1 MGNLR
6 DKYTD
11 EEWDA
16 LVEEANKRK
25 DIRMSLLP
33 KYTLTGEEL
42 LDFIHFVKVNG
53 SYSTPDKVLEY
64 YMEKVLPENKA
75 KLEDNALE
83 KFYKIMDKEVHFNNS
98 NLNK

>member
-16 LVEEANKRK
+16 LVEESNKIQPRK
-25 DIRMSLLP
+25 
-33 KYTLTGEEL
+33 YHLTKEEL
-42 LDFIHFVKVNG
+42 LDLINFVKVYG
-53 SYSTPDKVLEY
+53 SYGTPDMVLAD
-64 YMEKVLPENKA
+64 YMERLLPENQA
-75 KLEDNALE
+75 KLGLHELE
-83 KFYKIMDKEVHFNNS
+83 EFYKMMDKEVHFNRG

>member
-16 LVEEANKRK
+16 LVEESNKRK
-25 DIRMSLLP
+25 DFIEP
-33 KYTLTGEEL
+33 IKYPLTKKEL
-42 LDFIHFVKVNG
+42 LDLINFVKVYG
-53 SYSTPDKVLEY
+53 SYGTPDMVLAD
-64 YMEKVLPENKA
+64 YMNRLLPENQA
-75 KLEDNALE
+75 KLRLHELE
-83 KFYKIMDKEVHFNNS
+83 EFYKMMDKEVHCNRG

>member
-16 LVEEANKRK
+16 LVEESMKRK
-25 DIRMSLLP
+25 EIIQP
-33 KYTLTGEEL
+33 TKYPLTKEEL
-42 LDFIHFVKVNG
+42 LGLINFVKVYG
-53 SYSTPDKVLEY
+53 SYSTPDKVLDT
-64 YMEKVLPENKA
+64 YMERLLPENQA
-75 KLEDNALE
+75 KLGEKELE
-83 KFYKIMDKEVHFNNS
+83 AFYQMMDKEVHFNRG

>member
-16 LVEEANKRK
+16 LVEESNK
-25 DIRMSLLP
+25 IQP
-33 KYTLTGEEL
+33 IKYPLTKEEL
-42 LDFIHFVKVNG
+42 LGLINFVKVYG
-53 SYSTPDKVLEY
+53 SYSTPDKVLED
-64 YMEKVLPENKA
+64 YMERLLPENQA
-75 KLEDNALE
+75 KLAAIELE
-83 KFYKIMDKEVHFNNS
+83 EYYKTMDKEVHLNRG

>member
-16 LVEEANKRK
+16 LVEQSNK
-25 DIRMSLLP
+25 IEP
-33 KYTLTGEEL
+33 IKYPLTKKEL
-42 LDFIHFVKVNG
+42 LDLINFVKVYG
-53 SYSTPDKVLEY
+53 SYGTPDMVLAD
-64 YMEKVLPENKA
+64 YMDRLLPENQS
-75 KLEDNALE
+75 KLQAEALE
-83 KFYKIMDKEVHFNNS
+83 EYYKIMEKEVHFNRG

>member
-16 LVEEANKRK
+16 LVEESNK
-25 DIRMSLLP
+25 IQP
-33 KYTLTGEEL
+33 IKYPLTKKEL
-42 LDFIHFVKVNG
+42 LDLINFVKVYG
-53 SYSTPDKVLEY
+53 SYSTPDKVLAD
-64 YMEKVLPENKA
+64 YMDRLLPENQA
-75 KLEDNALE
+75 KLGEKELE
-83 KFYKIMDKEVHFNNS
+83 EFYKMMDKEVHFNRG

>member
-16 LVEEANKRK
+16 LVEESNKRK
-25 DIRMSLLP
+25 DIIEP
-33 KYTLTGEEL
+33 IKYHLTKEEL
-42 LDFIHFVKVNG
+42 IGLINFVKVYG
-53 SYSTPDKVLEY
+53 SYGTPDMVLADY
-64 YMEKVLPENKA
+64 INRVLPKNQA
-75 KLEDNALE
+75 KLGEKQLE
-83 KFYKIMDKEVHFNNS
+83 EFYKMMDKEVHYNRG

>member
-16 LVEEANKRK
+16 LVEESNKRREIIIEPTK
-25 DIRMSLLP
+25 YALTKEQLLG
-33 KYTLTGEEL
+33 L
-42 LDFIHFVKVNG
+42 INFVKVYG
-53 SYSTPDKVLEY
+53 TYSTPDKVLHTY
-64 YMEKVLPENKA
+64 
-75 KLEDNALE
+75 LERLKPD
-83 KFYKIMDKEVHFNNS
+83 YQDKEVENYYKMMDNEVHSNRG

>member
-16 LVEEANKRK
+16 LVEEANK
-25 DIRMSLLP
+25 MELN
-33 KYTLTGEEL
+33 KYPLTKEEL
-42 LDFIHFVKVNG
+42 IGLINFVKVYG
-53 SYSTPDKVLEY
+53 SYSTPDKVLDAYLEKLTPEYKTKEVEEY
-64 YMEKVLPENKA
+64 YKM
-75 KLEDNALE
+75 
-83 KFYKIMDKEVHFNNS
+83 MDKEVHSNRG

>member
-16 LVEEANKRK
+16 LVEQSMKRK
-25 DIRMSLLP
+25 DIIEP
-33 KYTLTGEEL
+33 IKYPLTKEEL
-42 LDFIHFVKVNG
+42 LDLINFVKVYG
-53 SYSTPDKVLEY
+53 SYGTPDKVLEH
-64 YMEKVLPENKA
+64 YMEKLLPENQTKQV
-75 KLEDNALE
+75 EE
-83 KFYKIMDKEVHFNNS
+83 FYKIMDKEVHFNRG

>member
-16 LVEEANKRK
+16 LVEQSMKRK
-25 DIRMSLLP
+25 DIIEP
-33 KYTLTGEEL
+33 IKYPLTKEEL
-42 LDFIHFVKVNG
+42 LDLINFVKVYG
-53 SYSTPDKVLEY
+53 SYGTPDKVLED
-64 YMEKVLPENKA
+64 YMERILPENQA
-75 KLEDNALE
+75 KLQAEALE
-83 KFYKIMDKEVHFNNS
+83 EYYKTMDKEVHFNRG

>member
-16 LVEEANKRK
+16 LVEQSNKIEPIK
-25 DIRMSLLP
+25 YLLT
-33 KYTLTGEEL
+33 KKEL
-42 LDFIHFVKVNG
+42 LDLINFVKVYG
-53 SYSTPDKVLEY
+53 SYGTPDEVLED
-64 YMEKVLPENKA
+64 YMKRLLPQNQA
-75 KLEDNALE
+75 KLGLHELE
-83 KFYKIMDKEVHFNNS
+83 EFYKMMDKEVHFNRG

>member
-16 LVEEANKRK
+16 LVEEANKTEPIK
-25 DIRMSLLP
+25 HLF
-33 KYTLTGEEL
+33 THEEL
-42 LDFIHFVKVNG
+42 IGLIHFVKVYG
-53 SYSTPDKVLEY
+53 SYSTPDKVLEEY
-64 YMEKVLPENKA
+64 CNR
-75 KLEDNALE
+75 
-83 KFYKIMDKEVHFNNS
+83 I

>member
-16 LVEEANKRK
+16 LVEESNKRK
-25 DIRMSLLP
+25 DIIEP
-33 KYTLTGEEL
+33 IKYHLTKEEL
-42 LDFIHFVKVNG
+42 IGLINFVKVYG
-53 SYSTPDKVLEY
+53 SYGTPDMVLDDY
-64 YMEKVLPENKA
+64 INRLLPENQA
-75 KLEDNALE
+75 KLGEKQLE
-83 KFYKIMDKEVHFNNS
+83 EFYKMMDKEVHYNRG